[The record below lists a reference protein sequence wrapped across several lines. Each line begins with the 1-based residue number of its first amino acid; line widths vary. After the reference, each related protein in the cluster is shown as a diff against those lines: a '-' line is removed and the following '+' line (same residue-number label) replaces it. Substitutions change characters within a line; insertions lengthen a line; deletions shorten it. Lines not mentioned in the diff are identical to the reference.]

1 MNQVSF
7 WETHKSFNG
16 QGKHS
21 KGEGDQWEG
30 YEIKAMRISCL

>member
-7 WETHKSFNG
+7 GRLTRASMVR
-16 QGKHS
+16 KHS